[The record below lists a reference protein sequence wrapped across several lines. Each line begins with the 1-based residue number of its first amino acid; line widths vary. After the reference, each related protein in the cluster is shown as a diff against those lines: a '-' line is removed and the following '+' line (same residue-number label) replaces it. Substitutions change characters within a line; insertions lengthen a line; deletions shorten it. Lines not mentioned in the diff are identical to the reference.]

1 MIPIRVGRLQAGQT
15 IITFDTLTGAGISI
29 TPPGS
34 IVGPPMRLESLIG
47 RGFLCRLTMFSCSTI
62 TRWSRGRASS
72 TLPCFPRSLP
82 LRNWTRS
89 PFLIFIV

>member
-1 MIPIRVGRLQAGQT
+1 MRVGRSQPGQT
-15 IITFDTLTGAGISI
+15 IITFETSIGAGMSI

-47 RGFLCRLTMFSCSTI
+47 RGFLCRLTMFRFSTT
-62 TRWSRGRASS
+62 TRPSLGRASS

-82 LRNWTRS
+82 LRIWTRS